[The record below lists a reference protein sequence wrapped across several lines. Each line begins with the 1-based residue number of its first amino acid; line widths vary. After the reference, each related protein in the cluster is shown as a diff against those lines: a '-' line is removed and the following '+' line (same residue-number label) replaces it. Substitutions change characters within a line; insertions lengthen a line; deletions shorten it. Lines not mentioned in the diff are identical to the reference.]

1 MKKLLID
8 LLIAL
13 LAKLAGY
20 FVTQYKTFKKNKKTV
35 KEQDKKTQ
43 DITNAEIKRDIETA
57 HRNNHL

>member
-35 KEQDKKTQ
+35 KEQDKKTS
-43 DITNAEIKRDIETA
+43 DIKNAELKREIELA
-57 HRNNHL
+57 HMRNRL

>member
-20 FVTQYKTFKKNKKTV
+20 FVAQYKTFKKNKKTV
-35 KEQDKKTQ
+35 KEQDKKTS
-43 DITNAEIKRDIETA
+43 DIKNDELKREIELA
-57 HRNNHL
+57 HMRNRL